1 MLYFLTHRRLYSTFS
16 AEQAHRMERLL
27 AEQGIPCKVKTFQST
42 VQSGA
47 LGQLAEYQ
55 IAYDLYVRTGDFAR
69 AETLLP

>member
-1 MLYFLTHRRLYSTFS
+1 
-16 AEQAHRMERLL
+16 MERLL

-55 IAYDLYVRTGDFAR
+55 IAYDLYVRNGDFAR